1 MKDTEKKSWVY
12 YVAIFLVKIW
22 YAIMFK
28 VEIIGKENIPETG
41 NGVIC
46 SNHYSNYDPVST
58 AIYLDRLPHYI
69 AKKELFKNKL
79 FSWVLDQLG
88 VFPIDRKVSMDMK
101 AVKTAIKLL
110 KEGKIVGIFAEGR
123 RVKAGEDVAAKAGVA
138 LFAMKG
144 NAPVIPCAISGT
156 YKFRSKL
163 TIRYGEPLT
172 LDEFRDKK
180 LTTENFPTPCE
191 RITTVP
197 SSIPSRLSMICSP
210 LKFDDML
217 AILRQKGL
225 KMEISQTICSATEKR
240 QKEAMELSQNVDKM
254 IVIGDKK
261 SSNTQKLVEICKKNC
276 ENTVHIETICDLV
289 LKTFKKDDRIGI
301 TAGASTPPAIIKEV
315 VVTMSEIENVNVDNL
330 IIDSRCNKGEEGY
343 SVAGQ

>member
-110 KEGKIVGIFAEGR
+110 KEGKISRHFCGRQTGKGR
-123 RVKAGEDVAAKAGVA
+123 RGRCG
-138 LFAMKG
+138 KG
-144 NAPVIPCAISGT
+144 RRGAFC
-156 YKFRSKL
+156 
-163 TIRYGEPLT
+163 
-172 LDEFRDKK
+172 DEGKCTCD
-180 LTTENFPTPCE
+180 
-191 RITTVP
+191 
-197 SSIPSRLSMICSP
+197 S
-210 LKFDDML
+210 
-217 AILRQKGL
+217 LRHQRHL
-225 KMEISQTICSATEKR
+225 
-240 QKEAMELSQNVDKM
+240 
-254 IVIGDKK
+254 
-261 SSNTQKLVEICKKNC
+261 
-276 ENTVHIETICDLV
+276 
-289 LKTFKKDDRIGI
+289 
-301 TAGASTPPAIIKEV
+301 
-315 VVTMSEIENVNVDNL
+315 
-330 IIDSRCNKGEEGY
+330 
-343 SVAGQ
+343 